1 MRRREF
7 ITLIAGAAVLP
18 HAARAQQPAMP
29 VIGFT
34 TLAEAKVAGLAVAS
48 NPLFNNLRDHVL
60 ALTERSKLPAVYE
73 LHQLVAAGGLMS
85 YGTNVPEVYRQI
97 GVYAGRVLKGEK
109 PSDLPVL
116 EPTKFDMAINLRT
129 AKALGIDMPT
139 SILLRANE
147 VIE

>member
-1 MRRREF
+1 M
-7 ITLIAGAAVLP
+7 
-18 HAARAQQPAMP
+18 
-29 VIGFT
+29 
-34 TLAEAKVAGLAVAS
+34 AS

-73 LHQLVAAGGLMS
+73 LRQLVAAGGLMS

-97 GVYAGRVLKGEK
+97 GVYAGRVLKGER
-109 PSDLPVL
+109 PADLPVL
-116 EPTKFDMAINLRT
+116 EPTKFDMAVNLRT
-129 AKALGIDMPT
+129 AKTLDINVPT

>member
-1 MRRREF
+1 M
-7 ITLIAGAAVLP
+7 
-18 HAARAQQPAMP
+18 
-29 VIGFT
+29 
-34 TLAEAKVAGLAVAS
+34 
-48 NPLFNNLRDHVL
+48 L
-60 ALTERSKLPAVYE
+60 ALTTRSKLPAVYE
-73 LHQLVAAGGLMS
+73 LRQFVEAGGLMS
-85 YGTNVPEVYRQI
+85 YGTNAPDVYRQI

-109 PSDLPVL
+109 PGELPVL